1 MTRWTHCGKYWASTA
16 ARRRALRPLDRC
28 PAYFAYIAQF
38 PIAVPTSKYRENIGR
53 ACKNG
58 DGRELGDC
66 GDYENIGASWARP
79 RIADIRTRRA

>member
-1 MTRWTHCGKYWASTA
+1 M
-16 ARRRALRPLDRC
+16 
-28 PAYFAYIAQF
+28 
-38 PIAVPTSKYRENIGR
+38 VPTSKYRENIGR